1 MTTVGDLRRIAN
13 RILDQL
19 DGLGDDERVAVY
31 SNTYGM
37 GMSILGTKDGYIDYS
52 EPIEIDEDDEEVD
65 E

>member
-19 DGLGDDERVAVY
+19 DGLRDDERVVVY

-37 GMSILGTKDGYIDYS
+37 GMSVLGTRDGYIDYS
-52 EPIEIDEDDEEVD
+52 EPIEIDEEVEE
-65 E
+65 